1 MSDIVT
7 ERMRHAEAIKPK
19 PETPAVDAAA
29 APRGKKTRQ
38 WVTLRGGSMDARI
51 GPGVLDNLGH
61 DLKTAVGRP
70 KACLL
75 ATTPEASPELVEDL
89 RRQITGAGFLVS
101 QAQLP
106 SGPGCNT
113 LDSAKELYEI
123 LAENKITCDDLLC
136 AVGDRYALSV
146 ASFVAG
152 TWCGGMSLSQ
162 VPLDLAAAVESGVT
176 PLALNLPRVP
186 EAIANVG
193 CARFCHC
200 DLDILDWLDDSEETL
215 LSRAL
220 MVATAVAESAKAFEG
235 LWDRTDKML
244 EGDCDTF
251 SKQLGDTLKSRGK
264 MAASTSVAIRQ
275 ALGYCQTFVHAMRP
289 LVGEGI
295 PESTLLAEGMRLSA
309 RLSYGIGDLS
319 VDDIL
324 ALDELLERLGLGT
337 MECDVDPDEMIAA
350 LKAERF
356 SRTNRFLLS
365 IPKTLGRV
373 RLTTVSDDLL
383 EEHVSAWCDAH
394 LPFDEDDEDYED
406 DED

>member
-1 MSDIVT
+1 MSEIVT
-7 ERMRHAEAIKPK
+7 NRMLHAEAIKPH
-19 PETPAVDAAA
+19 PEKADENGV
-29 APRGKKTRQ
+29 PRGKQTRQ
-38 WVTLRGGSMDARI
+38 WITLRGGSMDARI
-51 GPGVLDNLGH
+51 GPGVLDNLGR

-70 KACLL
+70 HTCLL
-75 ATTPEASPELVEDL
+75 AATPETSPDLVEKL
-89 RRQITGAGFLVS
+89 RREITDAGFLVKVS
-101 QAQLP
+101 TLP
-106 SGPGCNT
+106 SGPECCT
-113 LDSAKELYEI
+113 LERAGELFSV
-123 LAENKITCDDLLC
+123 LAESSVTRDDLFC
-136 AVGDRYALSV
+136 AIGDRYALSL

-162 VPLDLAAAVESGVT
+162 VPLDLTAAVEASVT
-176 PLALNLPRVP
+176 PRYLSLPGAP
-186 EAIANVG
+186 EVIANEG

-200 DLDILDWLDDSEETL
+200 DLDLIGWEDETEETL
-215 LSRAL
+215 LGRAL
-220 MVATAVAESAKAFEG
+220 MVATATSESAKAFEG

-324 ALDELLERLGLGT
+324 AMDELLERLGLGT

-373 RLTTVSDDLL
+373 RLTTVAEELL
-383 EEHVSAWCDAH
+383 AEHIGAWCDAH
-394 LPFDEDDEDYED
+394 LPFDDEDDEE
-406 DED
+406 E